1 LTFSNLA
8 SSSNAR
14 WWRLRMKKK
23 NAANEANKTI
33 TMGTTI
39 AGIRVL
45 VFELDDLWV
54 LAVEVALA
62 AAFAVALVVALIA
75 LPLTMLVER
84 VLKAPAAEREENWAE
99 FETTTGIPWSCWYVV
114 PSETKLE
121 VLKLVYVVKGEAAV
135 IMLPAGVTVGRNMS
149 DDCVS
154 VAVATRPST
163 PVWVLSRGA
172 WMALRDMSSL
182 MWILK
187 SQSLANWLV
196 WGIR

>member
-1 LTFSNLA
+1 
-8 SSSNAR
+8 
-14 WWRLRMKKK
+14 MKKK

-99 FETTTGIPWSCWYVV
+99 FETTIRVLWRWSYVV
-114 PSETKLE
+114 PSETNVE

-135 IMLPAGVTVGRNMS
+135 IMPTAEIDGGRVIIVRLEDVP

-154 VAVATRPST
+154 VALTTRPST
-163 PVWVLSRGA
+163 PAWVLSRA
-172 WMALRDMSSL
+172 WMALWDISSL
-182 MWILK
+182 M
-187 SQSLANWLV
+187 
-196 WGIR
+196 

>member
-1 LTFSNLA
+1 
-8 SSSNAR
+8 
-14 WWRLRMKKK
+14 MKKK